1 MVRTRTKKQ
10 GRPPSLQMLKQLIDD
25 SAAYTFEQAPP
36 STPPPMTEL
45 EFWTALVQDH
55 NRVIHKLPSL
65 TMNKIKAG
73 IPPPLRGVVWV
84 SMVGARDEDLAKEFD
99 KLVLESSPYETLIGK
114 DVGRSFPGVEM
125 FKDPKGEGQRMLGRV
140 LKCFSLYDKE
150 IGYCQGLG
158 FLVGPLLMH
167 MGDRDAFCVLVK

>member
-1 MVRTRTKKQ
+1 
-10 GRPPSLQMLKQLIDD
+10 MLKQLVDD
-25 SAAYTFEQAPP
+25 SSVYAEASAPA
-36 STPPPMTEL
+36 TPPPMTEL
-45 EFWTALVQDH
+45 EFWTALVQDYNQTVH
-55 NRVIHKLPSL
+55 RLPTL

-73 IPPPLRGVVWV
+73 VPPPLRGVAWV
-84 SMVGARDEDLAKEFD
+84 SMVGARDPELARAFE
-99 KLVLESSPYETLIGK
+99 KLVLEPSPYEGLIGK

-125 FKDPKGEGQRMLGRV
+125 FKDPNGDGQKMLGRV